1 MSYTNRRL
9 SMRNVVL
16 AGTIALALGV
26 LGCSTHVEDE
36 IETTSD
42 SLENGPRWKVLNI
55 QYQVQETGYWC
66 GPAATRVAL
75 SARRPNVPSQGALAN
90 QLGTTTNG
98 TDYIGQITNVLNAHL
113 GAGTYFT
120 VEMPNDPPTPA
131 QRARLWN
138 DIVRNIDAN
147 YAVVTNIV
155 APASNH
161 PPGYPNYTIYHYF
174 AVIGY
179 NPDTRQVY
187 IADSA
192 NFGGNKL
199 YWLSF
204 DQLATLIPPKGYAA
218 AVGGTSCPGGNGV
231 VVGAIEAK
239 YHQLGGCGS
248 FLRRPITNEMTTPDK
263 VGRYNVFENGSIYW
277 TPSTGAHEVH
287 GLIRDKWRDLGWEAG
302 VLGYPIKDEIPTP
315 DGAGRFSVFQRGSI
329 YWSPA
334 TGAHEVLGRIRD
346 KYKEL
351 GWEAG
356 ELGYPVS
363 GEYAVDGGRK
373 SDFEHGS
380 ITWQAATNDFEVE
393 IEE

>member
-1 MSYTNRRL
+1 
-9 SMRNVVL
+9 MRNVVL

>member
-1 MSYTNRRL
+1 
-9 SMRNVVL
+9 MRNVVL

-302 VLGYPIKDEIPTP
+302 VLGYPIKDEAKTP
-315 DGAGRFSVFQRGSI
+315 DGNGRFSVFQRGSI

-380 ITWQAATNDFEVE
+380 ITWRAATNDFEVE
-393 IEE
+393 IDE